1 MDLTPL
7 EKDGIE
13 PAQPL
18 QKKEKDFIMQPN
30 YSVSLPHYSVGPEA
44 YSLVGDIIR
53 PYGTRVA
60 VVGGETAMTKANPS
74 LLPAL
79 EAAGLTV
86 TDVHVYGHDSTAVT
100 DVHVYGH
107 DSTVA
112 NVEAIKARSG
122 VRNADVIL
130 AVGGGRCCDA
140 VKTAADMMGK
150 PVMTCPTVASNCA
163 PVSASGVRNADV
175 ILAVGGGR
183 CCDAVKTAADMM
195 GKPVMTCPTVASNC
209 APVSAIAV
217 LYKEDGS
224 LHGYHFGK
232 ACPAHCFINTSV
244 IMDSPE
250 PLFGAG
256 LGDALSTQIDVLDC
270 TRGKHLFHTPL
281 LGAQLAC
288 ACPCPAHCF
297 INTSVIM
304 DSPEPL
310 FWAGLG
316 DALSKQI
323 EVLYCTRGKHL
334 FHTPLLGA
342 QLACACQEPLLQF
355 GRQALDD
362 FRAKTMSDAF
372 TECVLDIIVSTG
384 VVSNLVTHTEYYYN
398 SSLAHCFYNASMV
411 LPSAHA
417 HLHGEVVSF
426 GNLVLLAYDGQDE
439 LLERFLDFNTSI
451 GLPVTLAQVGIT
463 TDEQLMKL
471 VSAAEHIKEWST
483 GPEPAVREQFV
494 AAIRKVDTLGAARL
508 AAAA

>member
-1 MDLTPL
+1 MLDIKFIRENPDIVKENIKKKFQDEKLVLVDEVL
-7 EKDGIE
+7 EFD
-13 PAQPL
+13 Q
-18 QKKEKDFIMQPN
+18 Q
-30 YSVSLPHYSVGPEA
+30 YREA
-44 YSLVGDIIR
+44 K
-53 PYGTRVA
+53 
-60 VVGGETAMTKANPS
+60 TKADS
-74 LLPAL
+74 LRG
-79 EAAGLTV
+79 E
-86 TDVHVYGHDSTAVT
+86 
-100 DVHVYGH
+100 
-107 DSTVA
+107 
-112 NVEAIKARSG
+112 
-122 VRNADVIL
+122 RN
-130 AVGGGRCCDA
+130 
-140 VKTAADMMGK
+140 
-150 PVMTCPTVASNCA
+150 
-163 PVSASGVRNADV
+163 
-175 ILAVGGGR
+175 
-183 CCDAVKTAADMM
+183 
-195 GKPVMTCPTVASNC
+195 
-209 APVSAIAV
+209 
-217 LYKEDGS
+217 
-224 LHGYHFGK
+224 
-232 ACPAHCFINTSV
+232 
-244 IMDSPE
+244 
-250 PLFGAG
+250 
-256 LGDALSTQIDVLDC
+256 
-270 TRGKHLFHTPL
+270 
-281 LGAQLAC
+281 
-288 ACPCPAHCF
+288 
-297 INTSVIM
+297 
-304 DSPEPL
+304 
-310 FWAGLG
+310 
-316 DALSKQI
+316 ALSKQI

-451 GLPVTLAQVGIT
+451 GLPVTLAQIGIT

>member
-86 TDVHVYGHDSTAVT
+86 TDVHVYGHDST
-100 DVHVYGH
+100 
-107 DSTVA
+107 VA

-150 PVMTCPTVASNCA
+150 SVMTCPTVA
-163 PVSASGVRNADV
+163 
-175 ILAVGGGR
+175 
-183 CCDAVKTAADMM
+183 
-195 GKPVMTCPTVASNC
+195 
-209 APVSAIAV
+209 
-217 LYKEDGS
+217 
-224 LHGYHFGK
+224 
-232 ACPAHCFINTSV
+232 
-244 IMDSPE
+244 
-250 PLFGAG
+250 
-256 LGDALSTQIDVLDC
+256 
-270 TRGKHLFHTPL
+270 
-281 LGAQLAC
+281 
-288 ACPCPAHCF
+288 
-297 INTSVIM
+297 M

>member
-1 MDLTPL
+1 
-7 EKDGIE
+7 
-13 PAQPL
+13 
-18 QKKEKDFIMQPN
+18 
-30 YSVSLPHYSVGPEA
+30 
-44 YSLVGDIIR
+44 
-53 PYGTRVA
+53 
-60 VVGGETAMTKANPS
+60 MTF
-74 LLPAL
+74 
-79 EAAGLTV
+79 
-86 TDVHVYGHDSTAVT
+86 
-100 DVHVYGH
+100 
-107 DSTVA
+107 
-112 NVEAIKARSG
+112 
-122 VRNADVIL
+122 
-130 AVGGGRCCDA
+130 
-140 VKTAADMMGK
+140 
-150 PVMTCPTVASNCA
+150 PTVASNCA
-163 PVSASGVRNADV
+163 P
-175 ILAVGGGR
+175 I
-183 CCDAVKTAADMM
+183 
-195 GKPVMTCPTVASNC
+195 
-209 APVSAIAV
+209 SAIAV

-232 ACPAHCFINTSV
+232 A
-244 IMDSPE
+244 
-250 PLFGAG
+250 
-256 LGDALSTQIDVLDC
+256 
-270 TRGKHLFHTPL
+270 
-281 LGAQLAC
+281 
-288 ACPCPAHCF
+288 CPAHCF

>member
-1 MDLTPL
+1 MDPTPL

-86 TDVHVYGHDSTAVT
+86 TDVHVYGHDST
-100 DVHVYGH
+100 
-107 DSTVA
+107 VA
-112 NVEAIKARSG
+112 NVEAIKAR
-122 VRNADVIL
+122 
-130 AVGGGRCCDA
+130 
-140 VKTAADMMGK
+140 
-150 PVMTCPTVASNCA
+150 
-163 PVSASGVRNADV
+163 SGVRNADV

-232 ACPAHCFINTSV
+232 A
-244 IMDSPE
+244 
-250 PLFGAG
+250 
-256 LGDALSTQIDVLDC
+256 
-270 TRGKHLFHTPL
+270 
-281 LGAQLAC
+281 
-288 ACPCPAHCF
+288 CPAHCF

-451 GLPVTLAQVGIT
+451 GLPVTLAQIGIT

-471 VSAAEHIKEWST
+471 VSAAEHIKEWPT